1 MRRSRKLA
9 VALLVLGAPLALAA
23 ARPRFPV
30 APPPAH
36 TGGFGEPTCES
47 CHMGNALN
55 DPAGA
60 VELRGV
66 PAAGYE
72 PGRAY
77 PVTVV
82 VRRAGMG
89 AGGFEVAARGLAG
102 ADSGRAA
109 GTWRALDD
117 RVAITTYGGIAYAH
131 HTEIGAAPSPDSA
144 SWTLE
149 WTAPRT
155 PGRVVFH
162 VAANAANGD
171 GSQFEDYVYAR
182 GFERAGA
189 ARERR

>member
-9 VALLVLGAPLALAA
+9 IALLALGAPLALAA

-36 TGGFGEPTCES
+36 TGGFGEPTCEA
-47 CHMGNALN
+47 CHMGNPQN

-66 PAAGYE
+66 PQAGYE

-77 PVTVV
+77 RVTVH
-82 VRRAGMG
+82 VRRPGMA
-89 AGGFEVAARGLAG
+89 AGGFEIAARGTAG
-102 ADSGRAA
+102 ADSGQGA

-117 RVAITTYGGIAYAH
+117 RVAITTHRGVAYAH
-131 HTEIGAAPSPDSA
+131 HTELGAAPSADSA

-149 WTAPRT
+149 WTAPAA

-171 GSQFEDYVYAR
+171 RSQFDDYVYAL
-182 GFERAGA
+182 GLERAGA
-189 ARERR
+189 VPR

>member
-1 MRRSRKLA
+1 MLLA
-9 VALLVLGAPLALAA
+9 AGAPLALAA

-36 TGGFGEPTCES
+36 TGGFGEPTCET
-47 CHMGNALN
+47 CHMGNPLN

-60 VELRGV
+60 VELRGI

-77 PVTVV
+77 RVTVL
-82 VRRAGMG
+82 VRQAGMA
-89 AGGFEVAARGLAG
+89 AGGFQVAARGAAG

-117 RVAITTYGGIAYAH
+117 RVEITTHRGIAYAH
-131 HTEIGAAPSPDSA
+131 HTEAGAAPSPDSA

-149 WTAPRT
+149 WTAPAA

-171 GSQFEDYVYAR
+171 RSQFDDYVHAQ
-182 GFERAGA
+182 GFERAGVT
-189 ARERR
+189 RR

>member
-1 MRRSRKLA
+1 MALVVTLA
-9 VALLVLGAPLALAA
+9 LGAPLLLAA
-23 ARPRFPV
+23 ARPRFPI

-60 VELRGV
+60 VELRGI
-66 PAAGYE
+66 PTAGYV
-72 PGRAY
+72 PGRTY
-77 PVTVV
+77 RVTVH
-82 VRRAGMG
+82 VRRPGMG
-89 AGGFEVAARGLAG
+89 AGGFEVAARGAAG
-102 ADSGRAA
+102 ADSGRAT

-117 RVAITTYGGIAYAH
+117 RAAVTLHGGVPYAH
-131 HTEIGAAPSPDSA
+131 HTELGADASPDSA
-144 SWTLE
+144 SWTFE

-171 GSQFEDYVYAR
+171 RSQFEDYVYAR
-182 GFERAGA
+182 GFERAGV
-189 ARERR
+189 R